1 MYNFLKNL
9 LSHQSILEGDVII
22 TVKFYGIEINWEQ
35 SKVTRISR
43 EPSPLQIMIDEKLEN
58 VEYLNDLGTMIKNN
72 ARCIH
77 NIKSK
82 IIIAKAAF
90 NSKKAFF
97 TTNLDFNFGKKLLK
111 CHIYSAAFHSDTLE
125 GR

>member
-22 TVKFYGIEINWEQ
+22 TVKFYEIEINWEQ

-58 VEYLNDLGTMIKNN
+58 VEYLNDLGTMIK
-72 ARCIH
+72 
-77 NIKSK
+77 K
-82 IIIAKAAF
+82 
-90 NSKKAFF
+90 
-97 TTNLDFNFGKKLLK
+97 
-111 CHIYSAAFHSDTLE
+111 
-125 GR
+125 